1 MWKILQYKKPEDFVI
16 CTGKQYTIKQ
26 FINMVAKKAKKLNL
40 DGKEKGLKKREL
52 MKIIMLLLNVKK
64 YLRPAEVDTL
74 KGNYSKAKKLL
85 NWKPKHNI
93 QSLIN
98 EMIKYE
104 YNLKV

>member
-26 FINMVAKKAKKLNL
+26 FINMVAKQLKIKLF
-40 DGKEKGLKKREL
+40 GKEKGLKKREL

-85 NWKPKHNI
+85 NWKPKI
-93 QSLIN
+93 IF
-98 EMIKYE
+98 
-104 YNLKV
+104 NL